1 MSVAVIDRPLR
12 SFSSRSPKNPL
23 KARLSGRDSPL
34 ILVGLREYLGVDRNS
49 QSRFFVTRRCTMG
62 PTKVIVK
69 DNGLY
74 DAVTGK
80 LIKEGL
86 TTPQAVQE
94 YAARHY
100 VVLPEVDNA
109 GRPWEFDGRLV
120 YCLRG
125 ARYESLEDRQL
136 PLARC
141 PDCGGMGVRVE
152 EDVVESDCI
161 RCTRCGHEFDARLE
175 MMES

>member
-1 MSVAVIDRPLR
+1 
-12 SFSSRSPKNPL
+12 
-23 KARLSGRDSPL
+23 
-34 ILVGLREYLGVDRNS
+34 
-49 QSRFFVTRRCTMG
+49 MG

-69 DNGLY
+69 GSGLY
-74 DAVTGK
+74 DAMTGK
-80 LIKEGL
+80 LIKDGL
-86 TTPQAVQE
+86 TTPQAIRD

-100 VVLPEVDNA
+100 VVLPEADKA
-109 GRPWEFDGRLV
+109 GKPWEFDGQPV

-125 ARYESLEDRQL
+125 ARYESLEDRRL

-141 PDCGGMGVRVE
+141 PDCGGMGVRIE
-152 EDVVESDCI
+152 EEAVESDCI